1 MRNSNQRNLIYEI
14 VSTRFDHP
22 TAEQI
27 FKTAREIMPN
37 ISLSTVYRNLT
48 ELSNNG
54 LIKKVIVPQDSD
66 RFDSTLITHSHL
78 YCINCKCV
86 YDVEGVRL
94 EQVISDVEEKNKIK
108 ILSNDLSFEGI
119 CSNCQ
124 K

>member
-14 VSTRFDHP
+14 VSTRYDHP

-27 FKTAREIMPN
+27 FNIARESMPN

-66 RFDSTLITHSHL
+66 RFDSTISTHSHL

-86 YDVEGVRL
+86 YDVEGVHL
-94 EQVISDVEEKNKIK
+94 EQVINDVEEKNKIK